1 MPNATGALTG
11 LRIIDMTH
19 ALAGPFCTQVLAD
32 HGADVMKIEP
42 LEGDFFR
49 NIGPWRD
56 DDKARH
62 FGGLFQ
68 ACNRNK
74 RSLAVNLKDP
84 QGAALVRELVRG
96 ADALVEN
103 YRAGAM
109 EKLGLGYDSLR
120 AENPRL
126 VYTSIR
132 GFGDVAGGRSP
143 YMSWPSFD
151 IVAQAMGGWMGVTG
165 ADADHPVKVGGGP
178 GDTVTGLFAA
188 FGTMAALWQARATGE
203 GQYVD
208 TAMVDCVLALSESVV
223 SHYAYRGVSLEPMG
237 NAMPGIAPFDTY
249 RCSDGIIAIAAPHDP
264 QWTELC
270 RLMDR
275 AELLGDP
282 RFASEN
288 LRWENRNAVRDAIEA
303 FTEVRTKEE
312 LRGIFGGR
320 VPFSPIYCAADI
332 FADPHFAVRDML
344 PELEHPGSARPAA
357 VPGVPVKLSRTPG
370 SVRHRAPLV
379 GEHTRDILAQIGIE
393 PERIER
399 LAQSGAVAVR

>member
-1 MPNATGALTG
+1 
-11 LRIIDMTH
+11 
-19 ALAGPFCTQVLAD
+19 
-32 HGADVMKIEP
+32 
-42 LEGDFFR
+42 
-49 NIGPWRD
+49 
-56 DDKARH
+56 
-62 FGGLFQ
+62 
-68 ACNRNK
+68 
-74 RSLAVNLKDP
+74 
-84 QGAALVRELVRG
+84 
-96 ADALVEN
+96 
-103 YRAGAM
+103 
-109 EKLGLGYDSLR
+109 
-120 AENPRL
+120 
-126 VYTSIR
+126 
-132 GFGDVAGGRSP
+132 
-143 YMSWPSFD
+143 
-151 IVAQAMGGWMGVTG
+151 
-165 ADADHPVKVGGGP
+165 
-178 GDTVTGLFAA
+178 
-188 FGTMAALWQARATGE
+188 
-203 GQYVD
+203 
-208 TAMVDCVLALSESVV
+208 MVDCVLALSESVV

-249 RCSDGIIAIAAPHDP
+249 RCCNGIIAIAAPHDP

-275 AELLGDP
+275 TELLADP
-282 RFASEN
+282 RFASEQ

-379 GEHTRDILAQIGIE
+379 GEHTRDILAQMGIE